1 MLMGATAPPSTSLA
15 GPLPKGAFR
24 VYRSKENP
32 KDIQFESL
40 GGESAQDQLGLKDD
54 IEQALIILNSLT
66 LEPDGRF
73 EEYFKPLLS
82 LAQCGLVGNA
92 SNPEVAARALS
103 SWKSDVTVREG
114 GRIKNRYMK
123 ILGLSSIFSGL
134 PTLGLS
140 LLVLRYLP
148 QYTIAGC
155 FLALWSGCMA
165 GVWLSF
171 GARKTSFRF
180 EDLHIPEQDRLEPF
194 VRLFF
199 AGLLTIIL
207 GLVFSLNAVSV
218 TLGSISTSEI
228 NTKFRVALL
237 IGMLCGFSEQVLS
250 SKVAKQASSLLDFAA
265 K

>member
-1 MLMGATAPPSTSLA
+1 MAATAPPSASLV
-15 GPLPKGAFR
+15 GPTLKGAFR
-24 VYRSKENP
+24 VYRSKDNP

-40 GGESAQDQLGLKDD
+40 GSQTPQDQLRLKDD
-54 IEQALIILNSLT
+54 IEQALVVLNSLI
-66 LEPDGRF
+66 LEPEARF
-73 EEYFKPLLS
+73 EQYFKPLLS
-82 LAQCGLVGNA
+82 LAQCGLVGDA
-92 SNPEVAARALS
+92 ANPEVAARALA
-103 SWKSDVTVREG
+103 SWKNDVTVREG
-114 GRIKNRYMK
+114 GKIKNRYMK
-123 ILGLSSIFSGL
+123 MLGRAAVFSGI
-134 PTLGLS
+134 PTLVTS
-140 LLVLRYLP
+140 LVVLRYLP
-148 QYTIAGC
+148 RYEIAGC
-155 FLALWSGCMA
+155 FLVLWSGCMA

-171 GARKTSFRF
+171 GARKASFSF

-207 GLVFSLNAVSV
+207 GLVFSLDVVTV

-250 SKVAKQASSLLDFAA
+250 SKVAKQASSLLDFTG